1 MIKEFLFHYM
11 QKMQCIQ
18 DIFLKYLQ
26 EDDLIDENFQELL
39 HFFNEYKDRE
49 DRNQLKMVLYLLVH
63 IVNGIQRSEN
73 HLNKIQRLIQSI
85 QNDIHKNFSNE
96 EIFYIFESS
105 KILLLLVF
113 DEKIL
118 IPNKK

>member
-1 MIKEFLFHYM
+1 M